1 MTKRTFYLG
10 GLTGIPFTG
19 KVGFGA
25 FAGHVP
31 AGGNLVILFAPHIG
45 VTEDGIFGKFDRE
58 GQHDH
63 DNACGAAIAAYK
75 WLCENEW
82 EPQTDKKAPVVIPAN
97 TNVEDHQFAYI
108 RESLKPYYEEIKA
121 AEDPQV

>member
-1 MTKRTFYLG
+1 MRNEGSRRDNTLFACSVCPDEINHYGNSLNERLGRLTKRTFYLG

-19 KVGFGA
+19 KVGFNA

-31 AGGNLVILFAPHIG
+31 TEGNLVILFAPHIG

-75 WLCENEW
+75 WLLENEW
-82 EPQTDKKAPVVIPAN
+82 E
-97 TNVEDHQFAYI
+97 
-108 RESLKPYYEEIKA
+108 R
-121 AEDPQV
+121 